1 MTTFVCDTVACTF
14 RRGVVVERTNIH
26 RRKIILMPIEN
37 TMGSGGGVG
46 GGCDGGGGG
55 GSG

>member
-1 MTTFVCDTVACTF
+1 MATFVCDTVACTF

-26 RRKIILMPIEN
+26 RRKIILMSIEN